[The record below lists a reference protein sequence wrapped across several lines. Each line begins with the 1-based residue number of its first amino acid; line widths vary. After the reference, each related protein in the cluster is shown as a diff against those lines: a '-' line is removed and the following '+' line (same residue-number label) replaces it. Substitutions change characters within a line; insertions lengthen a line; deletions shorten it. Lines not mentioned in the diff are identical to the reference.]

1 MTTAVIVPIL
11 SSIKLSK
18 GRALTSL
25 LLILLHGGLRYPR
38 DGLTIEG
45 AHCGRMTGNPS
56 IIGKVRVADRS
67 SQNGPFLC
75 NVLLS
80 GDWDRPAPEKARSK
94 ISRHGRMALLQ
105 ENRRG
110 SYVLRAACLT
120 IPGSCQRRSVP
131 SHIRSHGHFDL
142 FFLAPLRFFSTK
154 PPRNQAQSFASPE
167 RDKTQVRA
175 RECGVRS
182 LQAHSRRG
190 PRR

>member
-1 MTTAVIVPIL
+1 MEVHDPPNHTRYCELVCPSAAGRIEFL
-11 SSIKLSK
+11 SFSPAACLHKL
-18 GRALTSL
+18 
-25 LLILLHGGLRYPR
+25 
-38 DGLTIEG
+38 
-45 AHCGRMTGNPS
+45 NF
-56 IIGKVRVADRS
+56 RVADRS

-110 SYVLRAACLT
+110 SYVPRAACLT

-131 SHIRSHGHFDL
+131 SHIRSHRHFDL
-142 FFLAPLRFFSTK
+142 FFLAPLRFFSTNS
-154 PPRNQAQSFASPE
+154 PRNQAQPFASPE

-182 LQAHSRRG
+182 LQVHSRRG
-190 PRR
+190 RRR